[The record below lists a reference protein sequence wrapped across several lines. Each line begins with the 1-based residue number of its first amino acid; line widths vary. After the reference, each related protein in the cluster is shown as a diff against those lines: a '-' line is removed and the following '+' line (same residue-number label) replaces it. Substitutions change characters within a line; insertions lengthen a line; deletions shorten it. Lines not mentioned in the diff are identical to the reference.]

1 MSIQA
6 KPFALLPICAA
17 AVTIFGGVI
26 IAAPAQADGGCVKG
40 DVAGQVPRKANDTD
54 MVCVSPAIAELV
66 QQENANKD
74 AGYAGGGAYG
84 PLTCINGLVWREAY
98 DGDGICVTP
107 ARRTETWQENA
118 NAGVGAT
125 GGLKPNN
132 TNAGG
137 NPTGGNVGTGGPD
150 PALLAAVND
159 ARAHPEKYPP
169 NGDANAGEGAK
180 MTACSNPF
188 VNSASLASAAAT
200 HNQFIAGPG
209 AGGDPHQNA
218 SGKQSWADGGPIQAA
233 GYNSWR
239 AEIVAIGQGN
249 ENGAVVD
256 WMQNDANASP
266 PWGHRN
272 NILNCGAL
280 QAGAAH
286 LSGGPQGNY
295 WTVDIGT
302 P

>member
-1 MSIQA
+1 MSITA
-6 KPFALLPICAA
+6 KLFTLLPICAA
-17 AVTIFGGVI
+17 AVTVFGSVLT
-26 IAAPAQADGGCVKG
+26 AVPAQADGGCVPN
-40 DVAGQVPRKANDTD
+40 DAASQVPRKANDSD
-54 MVCVSPAIAELV
+54 MVCVSPAIAGLV

-107 ARRTETWQENA
+107 ARRTETWQQNA

-132 TNAGG
+132 AAAGG
-137 NPTGGNVGTGGPD
+137 GGGNVGSGGPD

-180 MTACSNPF
+180 MTACDNPLA
-188 VNSASLASAAAT
+188 NSASLGTAAAT

-218 SGKQSWADGGPIQAA
+218 NGKQSWADGGPIQAA
-233 GYNSWR
+233 GYNSGR
-239 AEIVAIGQGN
+239 AEIVAIGQGSPN
-249 ENGAVVD
+249 EALVF
-256 WMQNDANASP
+256 WMQNDATASP

-272 NILNCGAL
+272 NILNCDL
-280 QAGAAH
+280 QQAGAAH
-286 LSGGPQGNY
+286 LSGGPGGNY
-295 WTVDIGT
+295 WTVDFGT